1 VKEMSEQG
9 VLNIKIEEG
18 VAYISIN
25 RPNQSNSLSRAVFV
39 SLREELER
47 MTYDDSVRVVVISGE
62 GEKAFCAGIDLK
74 ERAKMPKDEI
84 QIFREKVIRTFFNTL
99 GNFPKPTI
107 AAVNGVAFGG
117 GAEVALACDIRIASS
132 TARFAQS
139 EIRWGMIPACGGCQ
153 RLRMIVGVGR
163 AKELVFTGRVVE
175 AEEAL
180 QMGIFNR
187 VVPPQ
192 DLMEEAKKLA
202 TEIAN
207 NSPLAVRQAKK
218 AIDVGADVSE
228 SFDYEFEV
236 SKACY
241 YAGDAMSGPE
251 KFK

>member
-1 VKEMSEQG
+1 MSEEG
-9 VLNIKIEEG
+9 VLNIKVEEG

-39 SLREELER
+39 LLREELER

-153 RLRMIVGVGR
+153 RLRMIVGIGR

-228 SFDYEFEV
+228 AFDYEFEV

>member
-1 VKEMSEQG
+1 MSEEG
-9 VLNIKIEEG
+9 VLNIKVEEG

-39 SLREELER
+39 SLREELES

-62 GEKAFCAGIDLK
+62 GEKSFCAGIDLK

-117 GAEVALACDIRIASS
+117 GAEVALACDIRIAST

-153 RLRMIVGVGR
+153 RLRMIVGIGR

-175 AEEAL
+175 AEEAF

-192 DLMEEAKKLA
+192 DLMEEVKKLA
-202 TEIAN
+202 IEIAN

-228 SFDYEFEV
+228 AFDYEFEV

>member
-1 VKEMSEQG
+1 MTEEN
-9 VLNIKIEEG
+9 VLNIKMEEG

-39 SLREELER
+39 SLREELEK
-47 MTYDDSVRVVVISGE
+47 MAYDDSVRVVVISGE
-62 GEKAFCAGIDLK
+62 GDKAFCAGIDLK
-74 ERAKMPKDEI
+74 ERAKMPKEEI
-84 QIFREKVIRTFFNTL
+84 QPYREKVIRTFFNTL

-117 GAEVALACDIRIASS
+117 GAEVALACDIRVASS

-153 RLRMIVGVGR
+153 RLRMIVGIGR

-187 VVPPQ
+187 VVPPS
-192 DLMEEAKKLA
+192 DFMTEVKKLA
-202 TEIAN
+202 TEIAR

-228 SFDYEFEV
+228 AFDYEFEV

>member
-1 VKEMSEQG
+1 MNDQDVITK
-9 VLNIKIEEG
+9 KIEENI
-18 VAYISIN
+18 AYLSIN
-25 RPNQSNSLSRAVFV
+25 RPKQSNSLSRAVFL
-39 SLREELER
+39 SLRDELER
-47 MTYDDSVRVVVISGE
+47 MEFDDSVRVVVLSGE
-62 GEKAFCAGIDLK
+62 GDKAFCAGIDLK

-84 QIFREKVIRTFFNTL
+84 PLFREKVIRPFFTTL
-99 GNFPKPTI
+99 GDFPKPTI

-132 TARFAQS
+132 AAKFAQS

-153 RLRMIVGVGR
+153 RLRMIVGIGR
-163 AKELVFTGRVVE
+163 AKELIFTGRVVE

-180 QMGIFNR
+180 ELGIFNR
-187 VVPPQ
+187 VVPPVG
-192 DLMEEAKKLA
+192 LREEAKNLA

-228 SFDYEFEV
+228 AFDYEFEV

-241 YAGDAMSGPE
+241 FAGDAMPGPE

>member
-1 VKEMSEQG
+1 MSEQD
-9 VLNIKIEEG
+9 VLNIKIEES
-18 VAYISIN
+18 VAYIYIN
-25 RPNQSNSLSRAVFV
+25 RPKQSNSLSSAVFV
-39 SLREELER
+39 SLREELDK
-47 MTYDDSVRVVVISGE
+47 MAFDDNVRVVVISGE

-84 QIFREKVIRTFFNTL
+84 QTYREKVIRTFFNTL
-99 GNFPKPTI
+99 GDFPKPTI
-107 AAVNGVAFGG
+107 AAVNGVAYGG

-132 TARFAQS
+132 MAKFAQS

-153 RLRMIVGVGR
+153 RLRMIVGIGR
-163 AKELVFTGRVVE
+163 AKELIFTGRVVE
-175 AEEAL
+175 AEEAV
-180 QMGIFNR
+180 QMGIFNK
-187 VVPPQ
+187 VVPSE
-192 DLMEEAKKLA
+192 DLQEEVTKLA

-228 SFDYEFEV
+228 AFDYEFEV

-241 YAGDAMSGPE
+241 FAGDAMTGPE

>member
-1 VKEMSEQG
+1 MIEQD
-9 VLNIKIEEG
+9 VLNIKIEENI
-18 VAYISIN
+18 AFLSIN
-25 RPNQSNSLSRAVFV
+25 RPKQSNSLSRAVFV
-39 SLREELER
+39 SLREELEK
-47 MTYDDSVRVVVISGE
+47 MAFDDNVRVVVIRGE

-84 QIFREKVIRTFFNTL
+84 PVFREKVIKTFFTTL
-99 GNFPKPTI
+99 ADFPKPTI

-132 TARFAQS
+132 SAKFAQS

-153 RLRMIVGVGR
+153 RLRMIVGIGR

-175 AEEAL
+175 AQEAL
-180 QMGIFNR
+180 QLGIFNR
-187 VVPPQ
+187 VVPPE
-192 DLMEEAKKLA
+192 DLQAEVSRLA
-202 TEIAN
+202 AEIAN

-218 AIDVGADVSE
+218 AIDVGADLSE
-228 SFDYEFEV
+228 AFEYEFEV

-241 YAGDAMSGPE
+241 FAGDAMSGPE

>member
-1 VKEMSEQG
+1 MNDQDVITK
-9 VLNIKIEEG
+9 KIEENI
-18 VAYISIN
+18 AYLSIN
-25 RPNQSNSLSRAVFV
+25 RPKQSNSLSRAVFL
-39 SLREELER
+39 SLRDELER
-47 MTYDDSVRVVVISGE
+47 MEFDDSVRVVVLSGE
-62 GEKAFCAGIDLK
+62 GDKAFCAGIDLK

-84 QIFREKVIRTFFNTL
+84 PLFREKVIRPFFTTL
-99 GNFPKPTI
+99 GDFPKPTI

-132 TARFAQS
+132 AAKFAQS

-153 RLRMIVGVGR
+153 RLRMIVGIGR
-163 AKELVFTGRVVE
+163 AKELIFTGRVVE

-180 QMGIFNR
+180 ELGIFNR
-187 VVPPQ
+187 VVPPEG
-192 DLMEEAKKLA
+192 LREEAKNLA

-228 SFDYEFEV
+228 AFDYEFEV
-236 SKACY
+236 SMACY
-241 YAGDAMSGPE
+241 FAGDAMTGPE

>member
-1 VKEMSEQG
+1 MSEQD
-9 VLNIKIEEG
+9 VLIIKVEKN

-25 RPNQSNSLSRAVFV
+25 RAKQSNSLSRAVFV
-39 SLREELER
+39 CKREELE
-47 MTYDDSVRVVVISGE
+47 TLAYDDNVRVVVISGE
-62 GEKAFCAGIDLK
+62 GDKAFCAGIDLK
-74 ERAKMPKDEI
+74 ERAAMPPEEI
-84 QIFREKVIRTFFNTL
+84 QPYREQVIRAFFKTL
-99 GNFPKPTI
+99 GDFPKPTI

-132 TARFAQS
+132 NARFSQS

-153 RLRMIVGVGR
+153 RLRMIVGIGR

-175 AEEAL
+175 SEEAV
-180 QMGIFNR
+180 QMGIFNK
-187 VVPPQ
+187 VVPPE
-192 DLMEEAKKLA
+192 DLQEEVRKLA

-218 AIDVGADVSE
+218 AIDGGADVSAA
-228 SFDYEFEV
+228 FDYEFEV

-241 YAGDAMSGPE
+241 YAGDAMAGPG

>member
-1 VKEMSEQG
+1 MSEQD
-9 VLNIKIEEG
+9 VLNIKVEES

-25 RPNQSNSLSRAVFV
+25 RPEQSNSLSRAVFV
-39 SLREELER
+39 SLREELDK
-47 MTYDDSVRVVVISGE
+47 MAFDDNVRVVVIGGE

-84 QIFREKVIRTFFNTL
+84 QPYREKVIRTFFNTL
-99 GNFPKPTI
+99 GDFPKPTI
-107 AAVNGVAFGG
+107 AAVNGVAYGG

-132 TARFAQS
+132 TAKFAQS

-153 RLRMIVGVGR
+153 RLRMIVGIGR
-163 AKELVFTGRVVE
+163 AKELIFTGRVVGAQE
-175 AEEAL
+175 AV
-180 QMGIFNR
+180 QMGIFDK
-187 VVPPQ
+187 VVPPENLQ
-192 DLMEEAKKLA
+192 EEVKKLA

-218 AIDVGADVSE
+218 AIDVGADVSGA
-228 SFDYEFEV
+228 FDYEFEV

-241 YAGDAMSGPE
+241 FAGDAMTGPE

>member
-1 VKEMSEQG
+1 MSEEG
-9 VLNIKIEEG
+9 VLNIKVEEG

-39 SLREELER
+39 SLREELES

-62 GEKAFCAGIDLK
+62 GEKSFCAGIDLK

-117 GAEVALACDIRIASS
+117 GAEVALACDIRIAST

-153 RLRMIVGVGR
+153 RLRMIVGIGR

-175 AEEAL
+175 AEEAF

-192 DLMEEAKKLA
+192 DLMEEVKKLA
-202 TEIAN
+202 IEIAN

-228 SFDYEFEV
+228 AFDYEFEV

-241 YAGDAMSGPE
+241 YAADAMSGPE

>member
-1 VKEMSEQG
+1 MIEQD
-9 VLNIKIEEG
+9 VLNIKIEENI
-18 VAYISIN
+18 AYISIN
-25 RPNQSNSLSRAVFV
+25 RPKQSNSLSRAVFV
-39 SLREELER
+39 SLREELEK
-47 MTYDDSVRVVVISGE
+47 MAFDENVRVVVISGE

-84 QIFREKVIRTFFNTL
+84 PVFREKVIKTFFHTL
-99 GNFPKPTI
+99 ANFPKPTI

-132 TARFAQS
+132 SAKFAQS

-153 RLRMIVGVGR
+153 RLRMIVGIGR

-180 QMGIFNR
+180 QLGIFNK
-187 VVPPQ
+187 VVPPE
-192 DLMEEAKKLA
+192 DLQEEARRLA
-202 TEIAN
+202 AEIAN

-218 AIDVGADVSE
+218 AIDVGANVSE
-228 SFDYEFEV
+228 AFEYEFEV

-241 YAGDAMSGPE
+241 FAGDAMSGPE

>member
-1 VKEMSEQG
+1 MSEEG

-25 RPNQSNSLSRAVFV
+25 RPSQSNSLSRAVFV
-39 SLREELER
+39 SLREELES

-99 GNFPKPTI
+99 GNFSKPTI

-117 GAEVALACDIRIASS
+117 GAEVALACDIRIAST

-153 RLRMIVGVGR
+153 RLRMIVGIGR

-175 AEEAL
+175 AEEAF

-192 DLMEEAKKLA
+192 DLMEEVKKLA
-202 TEIAN
+202 IEIAN

-228 SFDYEFEV
+228 AFDYEFEV

-241 YAGDAMSGPE
+241 YAGGAMSGPE